1 MVCGRRYRASILDI
15 PSVLVAC
22 VSGNARL
29 CVVGYDMTDN
39 PWRLPVD
46 LRPAEQPEVLS
57 VDARLIAAKV
67 ALSIVIGATNL
78 ERRHPE
84 TFRKWSQR
92 DRLEYIATICENALR
107 RVK

>member
-1 MVCGRRYRASILDI
+1 MTEPWHI
-15 PSVLVAC
+15 P
-22 VSGNARL
+22 GN
-29 CVVGYDMTDN
+29 
-39 PWRLPVD
+39 

-67 ALSIVIGATNL
+67 ALSIAIGATNL

-107 RVK
+107 RIK